1 LLGVKF
7 EHTHLLVSVYF
18 IAWWAS
24 ALAPSRMNF
33 QLTFFHKKIKAKW
46 ADIQNLTMILF
57 W

>member
-7 EHTHLLVSVYF
+7 EHAHLLVSVYF